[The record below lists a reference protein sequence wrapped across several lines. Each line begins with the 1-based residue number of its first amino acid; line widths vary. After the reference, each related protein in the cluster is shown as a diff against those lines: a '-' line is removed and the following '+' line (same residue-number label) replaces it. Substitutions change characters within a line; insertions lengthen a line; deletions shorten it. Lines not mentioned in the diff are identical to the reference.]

1 MNPLVD
7 NFIPIALGISL
18 AAATGF
24 RVFIPLLVMGLSVK
38 AGLLPV
44 SENFAWLAATPALLM
59 LGIAAV
65 TEAAAYYVPVLD
77 NVLDGI
83 AGPIAVGAGIMMTGA
98 LLGDMQPMLKWSLAI
113 IAGGGAAAATQSV
126 TTLLR
131 GSSTVLTG
139 GFGNSAIATGEI
151 AGALALSVI
160 AILLPMVAVVLVLLF
175 CVVAWRMML
184 KTRRTHDNAL

>member
-65 TEAAAYYVPVLD
+65 TEAAAYYIPVLD